1 MRLKTLRDACA
12 GGFLYGALLY
22 GATLSLLHVVHN
34 HVGSTRDSL
43 LILFYFGLLY
53 GLWSAA
59 FFLAATVA
67 VWPFSRPESLERR
80 GLAAGLFVYNLF
92 FWEVALLYGLTYDE
106 APFHPAGAWGMAAV
120 LALLAAGIAAVV
132 SVASWGLFRLL
143 STLDRRGWLG
153 RAAVTLAVLAVT
165 LNAEAPFFT

>member
-34 HVGSTRDSL
+34 HVGSTHDSL

-67 VWPFSRPESLERR
+67 VWPFSRPESRKRR

-92 FWEVALLYGLTYDE
+92 LWEVALLYGLTYDE
-106 APFHPAGAWGMAAV
+106 APFHPAGASGMAAV
-120 LALLAAGIAAVV
+120 LALLTVVIAAVV
-132 SVASWGLFRLL
+132 SAASWGLFRLL
-143 STLDRRGWLG
+143 SILDRRWWGG
-153 RAAVTLAVLAVT
+153 RRPRLLAVLAAD
-165 LNAEAPFFT
+165 LDGAGP